1 MHEYRT
7 AIGKIRK
14 VAMKKVIKNIANMMY
29 QADPTAS
36 FAIEFWD
43 GDTIRF
49 GSFPE
54 VILRL
59 KNENSTKKIIRKGF
73 LGFGEAYMDGDLEIE
88 RDLQKLFRLGFA
100 INFDE
105 HQLPFWQKF
114 RPAILSLLNSSTLR
128 RAPKNISF
136 HYDRGNE
143 FYELYLDKTM
153 TYSCAYFS
161 KPDDSLE
168 QAQLNKYEHISR
180 KLLLKPNESLLDIG
194 CGWGGMLIY
203 AAQNYGIAGVGIT
216 LSKNQFEYANRKI
229 EELGLQN
236 KLKVLYQDY
245 RRLNDKFDKIVSIGM
260 MEHVGK
266 KFIPTFIRKVSDLLK
281 SGGLALLH
289 TIGKDTPS
297 AGDPWT
303 FNYIFPGAYIPALH
317 EIVKEVGN
325 TGFSI
330 LDVEN
335 LRLHYAKTL
344 EKWAENFE
352 DNIEKIRSLF
362 DETFVRQW
370 RLFLN
375 STAAGFKYGNS
386 RLFQILVSKGLD
398 NTLPVTRAHVY
409 EEYPP

>member
-1 MHEYRT
+1 
-7 AIGKIRK
+7 
-14 VAMKKVIKNIANMMY
+14 MKKVIKNIAQMMH
-29 QADPTAS
+29 QADPTAC

-43 GDTIRF
+43 GDAIGF

-59 KNENSTKKIIRKGF
+59 KTERSTKKIIRKGF
-73 LGFGEAYMDGDLEIE
+73 LGFGEAYMEGELDIE
-88 RDLQKLFRLGFA
+88 KDIPKLLRLGFA
-100 INFDE
+100 VNFNE
-105 HQLPFWQKF
+105 YCLSFWQKIQVVIF
-114 RPAILSLLNSSTLR
+114 SLLNSSTLR

-180 KLLLKPNESLLDIG
+180 KLLLKPDESLLDIG

-203 AAQNYGIAGVGIT
+203 AARNYGITGVGIT
-216 LSKNQFEYANRKI
+216 LSKNQFEYANHKI

-236 KLKVLYQDY
+236 QLKVLYQDY
-245 RRLNDKFDKIVSIGM
+245 RKLDDKYDKIVSIGM

-266 KFIPTFIRKVSDLLK
+266 KFIPTFIQKVSDLLK
-281 SGGLALLH
+281 SEGLALLH

-297 AGDPWT
+297 EEDPWT
-303 FNYIFPGAYIPALH
+303 FNYIFPGHYIPTLH
-317 EIVKEVGN
+317 EIVKEMGK

-352 DNIEKIRSLF
+352 ENLEKIRGMF

-375 STAAGFKYGNS
+375 STAAGFKYGDS

-409 EEYPP
+409 EE

>member
-1 MHEYRT
+1 
-7 AIGKIRK
+7 
-14 VAMKKVIKNIANMMY
+14 MKKIIKNIAQMMH
-29 QADPTAS
+29 QSDPMAC
-36 FAIEFWD
+36 FAVEFWD
-43 GDTIRF
+43 GDAMRF
-49 GSFPE
+49 GNFPQ
-54 VILRL
+54 VTLRL
-59 KNENSTKKIIRKGF
+59 KTKSCARKIIRKGF
-73 LGFGEAYMDGDLEIE
+73 LGFGEAYMAGDLEIE
-88 RDLQKLFRLGFA
+88 KDLQKLFHLGFA
-100 INFDE
+100 IDFDDYRLPLWENFRF
-105 HQLPFWQKF
+105 L
-114 RPAILSLLNSSTLR
+114 ILSLLNSSTLR
-128 RAPKNISF
+128 RAKKNISF
-136 HYDRGNE
+136 HYDKGDE
-143 FYELYLDKTM
+143 FYKLYLDKTM

-168 QAQLNKYEHISR
+168 QAQLNKYEHIAR
-180 KLLLKPNESLLDIG
+180 KLLLKPDESLLDIG

-203 AAQNYGIAGVGIT
+203 AARKYGITGIGIT
-216 LSKNQFEYANRKI
+216 LSKNQFECANRKI

-236 KLKVLYQDY
+236 QLKILYKDY
-245 RRLNDKFDKIVSIGM
+245 RQLDDNFDKIVSIGM

-266 KFIPTFIRKVSDLLK
+266 KFIPTFIQKVSDLLK
-281 SGGLALLH
+281 SGGLGLLH

-303 FNYIFPGAYIPALH
+303 FSYIFPGAYIPTLH
-317 EIVKEVGN
+317 EIVQEMGK

-352 DNIEKIRSLF
+352 KNIQEIRKLF

-375 STAAGFKYGNS
+375 STAAGFKYGNL

-398 NTLPVTRAHVY
+398 NTLPATRAHVY
-409 EEYPP
+409 QE

>member
-1 MHEYRT
+1 
-7 AIGKIRK
+7 
-14 VAMKKVIKNIANMMY
+14 MKKVIKNIAQMMH
-29 QADPTAS
+29 QADPRAC

-43 GDTIRF
+43 GDAIRF
-49 GSFPE
+49 GNFPQ
-54 VILRL
+54 VTLRL
-59 KNENSTKKIIRKGF
+59 KTKSCVKKIIRKGF
-73 LGFGEAYMDGDLEIE
+73 LGFGESYVKGDLEIE
-88 RDLQKLFRLGFA
+88 NDLLKLFRLGFA
-100 INFDE
+100 IDFNDY
-105 HQLPFWQKF
+105 QLSFWEKF
-114 RPAILSLLNSSTLR
+114 RFLIHSLIDSDTLR
-128 RAPKNISF
+128 QAPKNISY
-136 HYDRGNE
+136 HYDKGDE
-143 FYELYLDKTM
+143 FYALYLDKTM
-153 TYSCAYFS
+153 TYSCAYFV

-168 QAQLNKYEHISR
+168 QAQLNKYEHIAR

-203 AAQNYGIAGVGIT
+203 AARKYGITGVGIT
-216 LSKNQFEYANRKI
+216 LSKNQFQYANRKI
-229 EELGLQN
+229 KELGLQN
-236 KLKVLYQDY
+236 QLKVLYQDY
-245 RRLNDKFDKIVSIGM
+245 RHLGGKFDKIVSIGM

-266 KFIPTFIRKVSDLLK
+266 RFIPTFIQKVSDLLK
-281 SGGLALLH
+281 TGGLALLH

-303 FNYIFPGAYIPALH
+303 FTYIFPGAYIPTLH
-317 EIVKEVGN
+317 EIVNEMGK

-352 DNIEKIRSLF
+352 ENIEKISKLF
-362 DETFVRQW
+362 DEGFVRQW

-386 RLFQILVSKGLD
+386 RLFQILVSKGLN

-409 EEYPP
+409 QD

>member
-1 MHEYRT
+1 
-7 AIGKIRK
+7 
-14 VAMKKVIKNIANMMY
+14 VKKVIKNIAQMMH
-29 QADPTAS
+29 QADPTAC

-43 GDTIRF
+43 GDAIGF

-59 KNENSTKKIIRKGF
+59 KTERSTKKIIRKGF
-73 LGFGEAYMDGDLEIE
+73 LGFGEAYMEGELDIE
-88 RDLQKLFRLGFA
+88 KDIPKLLRLGFA
-100 INFDE
+100 VNFNE
-105 HQLPFWQKF
+105 YCLSFWQKIQVVIF
-114 RPAILSLLNSSTLR
+114 SLLNSSTLR

-180 KLLLKPNESLLDIG
+180 KLLLKPDESLLDIG

-203 AAQNYGIAGVGIT
+203 AARNYGITGVGIT
-216 LSKNQFEYANRKI
+216 LSKNQFEYANHKI

-236 KLKVLYQDY
+236 QLKVLYQDY
-245 RRLNDKFDKIVSIGM
+245 RKLGDKYDKIVSIGM

-266 KFIPTFIRKVSDLLK
+266 KFIPTFIQKVSDLLK
-281 SGGLALLH
+281 SEGLALLH

-297 AGDPWT
+297 EEDPWT
-303 FNYIFPGAYIPALH
+303 FNYIFPGHYIPTLH
-317 EIVKEVGN
+317 EIVKEMGK

-330 LDVEN
+330 LDIEN

-352 DNIEKIRSLF
+352 ENLEKIRGMF

-375 STAAGFKYGNS
+375 STAAGFKYGDS

-409 EEYPP
+409 EE

>member
-1 MHEYRT
+1 MMH
-7 AIGKIRK
+7 
-14 VAMKKVIKNIANMMY
+14 
-29 QADPTAS
+29 QSDPRAC

-43 GDTIRF
+43 GDAIRF
-49 GSFPE
+49 GNFPQ
-54 VILRL
+54 VTLRL
-59 KNENSTKKIIRKGF
+59 KTKSCAKKIIRKGF
-73 LGFGEAYMDGDLEIE
+73 LGFGESYVKGDLEIE
-88 RDLQKLFRLGFA
+88 NDLLKLFRLGFA
-100 INFDE
+100 IDFDDY
-105 HQLPFWQKF
+105 QLSFWQRF
-114 RPAILSLLNSSTLR
+114 RLLIHSLIDSDTLR
-128 RAPKNISF
+128 QAPKNISY
-136 HYDRGNE
+136 HYDKGDE
-143 FYELYLDKTM
+143 FYALYLDKTM
-153 TYSCAYFS
+153 TYSCAYFV

-168 QAQLNKYEHISR
+168 QAQLNKYEHIAR

-203 AAQNYGIAGVGIT
+203 AARKYGITGVGIT
-216 LSKNQFEYANRKI
+216 LSKNQFQYANRKI
-229 EELGLQN
+229 KELGLQN
-236 KLKVLYQDY
+236 QLKVLYQDY
-245 RRLNDKFDKIVSIGM
+245 RHLSGKFDKIVSIGM

-266 KFIPTFIRKVSDLLK
+266 RFIPTFIQEVSDLLK
-281 SGGLALLH
+281 TGGLALLH

-303 FNYIFPGAYIPALH
+303 FGYIFPGAYIPTLH
-317 EIVKEVGN
+317 EIVKEMGK

-344 EKWAENFE
+344 EKWTENFE
-352 DNIEKIRSLF
+352 GNIDKVRQLF
-362 DETFVRQW
+362 DEGFVRQW

-409 EEYPP
+409 QD

>member
-73 LGFGEAYMDGDLEIE
+73 SGFGEAYMDGDLEIE

>member
-1 MHEYRT
+1 
-7 AIGKIRK
+7 
-14 VAMKKVIKNIANMMY
+14 MKKVIKNIAQMMH
-29 QADPTAS
+29 QSDPRAC

-43 GDTIRF
+43 GDAICF
-49 GSFPE
+49 GKLPQ
-54 VILRL
+54 VTLRL
-59 KNENSTKKIIRKGF
+59 KTKSCAKKIIRKGF
-73 LGFGEAYMDGDLEIE
+73 LGFGESYVKGDLEIE
-88 RDLQKLFRLGFA
+88 NDLLKLFRLGFA
-100 INFDE
+100 INFDDYR
-105 HQLPFWQKF
+105 LSFCQKF
-114 RPAILSLLNSSTLR
+114 RLLILSLIDSDTLR
-128 RAPKNISF
+128 QAPKNISY
-136 HYDRGNE
+136 HYDKGDE
-143 FYELYLDKTM
+143 FYALYLDKTM
-153 TYSCAYFS
+153 TYSCAYFV

-168 QAQLNKYEHISR
+168 QAQLNKYEHIAR

-203 AAQNYGIAGVGIT
+203 AARKYGITGVGIT
-216 LSKNQFEYANRKI
+216 LSKNQFQYADRKI
-229 EELGLQN
+229 KELGLQN
-236 KLKVLYQDY
+236 QLKVLYQDY
-245 RRLNDKFDKIVSIGM
+245 RQLSGNFDKIVSIGM

-266 KFIPTFIRKVSDLLK
+266 RFIPTFIQKVSDLLK
-281 SGGLALLH
+281 TGGLALLH

-303 FNYIFPGAYIPALH
+303 FTYIFPGAYIPTLH
-317 EIVKEVGN
+317 EIVNEMGK

-352 DNIEKIRSLF
+352 GNIEKIRKLF
-362 DETFVRQW
+362 DEGFVRQW

-398 NTLPVTRAHVY
+398 NTLPVTRAHMY
-409 EEYPP
+409 QD

>member
-1 MHEYRT
+1 
-7 AIGKIRK
+7 
-14 VAMKKVIKNIANMMY
+14 MKKVIKNIAQMMH
-29 QADPTAS
+29 QADPRAC

-43 GDTIRF
+43 GDAIRF
-49 GSFPE
+49 GNFPE
-54 VILRL
+54 VTLRL
-59 KNENSTKKIIRKGF
+59 KTKDCTNKIIRKGF
-73 LGFGEAYMDGDLEIE
+73 LGFGEAYMKGDLEIE
-88 RDLQKLFRLGFA
+88 KDLLKLFRLGFA
-100 INFDE
+100 IDFDNYR
-105 HQLPFWQKF
+105 LPFWIEF
-114 RPAILSLLNSSTLR
+114 RHLIRSLLKMDTLEQ
-128 RAPKNISF
+128 AQKNISF
-136 HYDRGNE
+136 HYDRGDE
-143 FYELYLDKTM
+143 FYALYLDKTM
-153 TYSCAYFS
+153 TYSCAYFV

-168 QAQLNKYEHISR
+168 QAQLNKYEHIAR

-203 AAQNYGIAGVGIT
+203 AARKYGITGVGIT

-236 KLKVLYQDY
+236 QLKVLYQDY
-245 RRLNDKFDKIVSIGM
+245 RELDDKFDKIVSIGM

-266 KFIPTFIRKVSDLLK
+266 KFIPTFIQKASDLLK
-281 SGGLALLH
+281 TGGLALLH

-297 AGDPWT
+297 AVDLWT
-303 FNYIFPGAYIPALH
+303 FNYIFPGAYIPTLQ
-317 EIVKEVGN
+317 EIVKEMGK

-352 DNIEKIRSLF
+352 ENIEKIRKLF

-375 STAAGFKYGNS
+375 STAAGFKYGDS

-409 EEYPP
+409 QE